1 MPSPQVGGDG
11 VERAKCGLVGRFGG
25 AHVEPDFLLNDVAL
39 KYNII
44 HVITLTKH
52 CNSMHGVI
60 QIPPPP
66 KKKGY
71 IPRCLPEGDVVVLS
85 FHLLNSCCRSLN
97 VM

>member
-1 MPSPQVGGDG
+1 MTNLVLPHLVLPSPQVGGDG

-25 AHVEPDFLLNDVAL
+25 AHVEPDFLLKDVAL

-66 KKKGY
+66 KKKAICQLAY
-71 IPRCLPEGDVVVLS
+71 
-85 FHLLNSCCRSLN
+85 
-97 VM
+97 